1 MEAMNKEDMEFLM
14 NTMPVGVLVFDEKM
28 GVAYCN
34 RNAEKFI
41 NRYEIPHGILSVG
54 RRILKAFATGR
65 MKELFPGEIYIYKK
79 FEDSPSNWT
88 FKLHLYEGIRPFVC
102 VFITEDAL
110 SNKLNLNAIRAQ
122 YRLTRREMDVLRRV
136 LNGGKNT
143 EIAEDLQISEQ
154 TVKDHLSNIYMKC
167 GAENRFA
174 LLSALV
180 NLPGLRVPPDSAPD
194 TPPFQS

>member
-1 MEAMNKEDMEFLM
+1 MEAMNKEDMEFLI

-28 GVAYCN
+28 DVAYCN

-65 MKELFPGEIYIYKK
+65 MKELFPGEIYIYMK

-88 FKLHLYEGIRPFVC
+88 FTLHLHEGIRPFVW

-174 LLSALV
+174 LLSTLV

>member
-1 MEAMNKEDMEFLM
+1 METINKEHMQFLM
-14 NTMPVGVLVFDEKM
+14 NTMPAGVLVFDETM
-28 GVAYCN
+28 DVVYSN
-34 RNAEKFI
+34 RNAEQFTS
-41 NRYEIPHGILSVG
+41 RYEIPGEISSVSK
-54 RRILKAFATGR
+54 RIFEAFRAER
-65 MKELFPGEIYIYKK
+65 MKELFPGEVYIYKK
-79 FEDSPSNWT
+79 LDDSPSNWT

-122 YRLTRREMDVLRRV
+122 YRLTRRETDVLRRV
-136 LNGGKNT
+136 LNGGKNA
-143 EIAEDLQISEQ
+143 EIAESLQISEQ

-180 NLPGLRVPPDSAPD
+180 NFPGERVSPNKAPF
-194 TPPFQS
+194 TPPSQP